1 MMINKGATIKGSNA
15 LILGITFKENCPD
28 IRNSR
33 VIDIIREFQS
43 YHINVDVFD
52 PWVSKEEVKY
62 EYNLDLITSTAS
74 LKNNY
79 EAIILAVSHKEFLEL
94 DVAALKSDIGVIFD
108 VKSLLPKQIVDA
120 RL

>member
-1 MMINKGATIKGSNA
+1 MWMCLTHG
-15 LILGITFKENCPD
+15 L
-28 IRNSR
+28 
-33 VIDIIREFQS
+33 Q
-43 YHINVDVFD
+43 
-52 PWVSKEEVKY
+52 KEEVKH

-79 EAIILAVSHKEFLEL
+79 EAIILAVSHNEFLEL
-94 DVAALKSDIGVIFD
+94 DLKGLKSDLGVIFD